1 MQVDDSRP
9 STTTRLRLMDLT
21 LAGTRADFG
30 GGLASVFVS
39 ASERTP
45 MANAIASAVIGPRPA
60 GVAGTIEIA
69 GRYVDLQTLPAP
81 LLRPSAAPLVDRPLL
96 DDLWQEVCA
105 QRRARIEAAY
115 ASRRL
120 LRQRVAA
127 SLERARTRA
136 RELAVVPAPAEPP
149 VAFAPEV
156 VPAEVLMV
164 PVPDAATPALEEVLA
179 AYRAL
184 VAVPVP
190 EAQALADEFDELAA
204 RPEIVIDESIDVD
217 VVGLESRVAAA
228 RLAVAQTAGIVHPEA
243 RGRIDEH
250 HRAVVEAESA
260 LFEARRKDKAG
271 ALARYQSALAAEHA
285 VLGEAGVDSYAQFLV
300 TIAQGVQPVDLEARL
315 RAETELADAQ
325 TALQLA
331 RTTLA
336 AMRDDREEVALA
348 LRARAAQLLGRFPD
362 DDAAAQ
368 LRALRTEH
376 PDAEPLRAE
385 LRAILATIDIAPE
398 RDVVGHAER
407 VVADRR
413 ANPPLAPAP
422 TVSEAPVVDRPT
434 VEPDP
439 ADAVPLRELD
449 AEIAA
454 ERVALHAEIAELTR
468 ECDELDELLGAF
480 ERELAYLGEAGLRD
494 SAAIDIDARN
504 ALFDALFECYR
515 AGELLAGRLP
525 IVFDGALD
533 GMEPAHVRQ
542 VAERLQ
548 VLHDIQVIIV
558 TSDREVERALDRVG
572 ARPVEMYPNVAS
584 GSDDCEPERAATAA
598 TAICRE
604 HPGQRASA
612 ECSQCGR
619 PSCIDCLAYV
629 PGEPE
634 LWCVACAEARTR
646 HLGLLRRRGA

>member
-1 MQVDDSRP
+1 M
-9 STTTRLRLMDLT
+9 
-21 LAGTRADFG
+21 
-30 GGLASVFVS
+30 
-39 ASERTP
+39 
-45 MANAIASAVIGPRPA
+45 
-60 GVAGTIEIA
+60 
-69 GRYVDLQTLPAP
+69 
-81 LLRPSAAPLVDRPLL
+81 
-96 DDLWQEVCA
+96 
-105 QRRARIEAAY
+105 
-115 ASRRL
+115 
-120 LRQRVAA
+120 
-127 SLERARTRA
+127 
-136 RELAVVPAPAEPP
+136 
-149 VAFAPEV
+149 
-156 VPAEVLMV
+156 
-164 PVPDAATPALEEVLA
+164 
-179 AYRAL
+179 
-184 VAVPVP
+184 
-190 EAQALADEFDELAA
+190 
-204 RPEIVIDESIDVD
+204 
-217 VVGLESRVAAA
+217 
-228 RLAVAQTAGIVHPEA
+228 HPEA

-285 VLGEAGVDSYAQFLV
+285 VLGEAGVESYAQFLV

-331 RTTLA
+331 RTTLD
-336 AMRDDREEVALA
+336 AMHDDREEVALA
-348 LRARAAQLLGRFPD
+348 LRARAAQLLGHFPD
-362 DDAAAQ
+362 ADAATQ

-376 PDAEPLRAE
+376 PDAEAMRAE

-398 RDVVGHAER
+398 RDVVAQAER

-413 ANPPLAPAP
+413 ANPPMAPAP
-422 TVSEAPVVDRPT
+422 TVFEAPVLDQPV

-449 AEIAA
+449 AEIAE

-480 ERELAYLGEAGLRD
+480 ERELAYLDEVGLRD

-548 VLHDIQVIIV
+548 VLNDIQVIIV

-572 ARPVEMYPNVAS
+572 ARPVEMYPNVTS
-584 GSDDCEPERAATAA
+584 GSAGREPEGAATAA

-629 PGEPE
+629 PGEPG
-634 LWCVACAEARTR
+634 LWCVGCAEARTR